1 MTSEV
6 TRGSS
11 ECVRTLASPM
21 ARRLTIAVLV
31 LAVVACTSIGPGT
44 MSRDRIDYATS
55 IGNSWKEQT
64 LLNIV
69 KLRYGDMPI
78 FLEVAQVIAGYQLQG
93 TLGTSF
99 TAGNFNAAVI
109 GPFTATGNATAAG
122 TYTDRPTVIYQPL
135 TGVDFLKRLMTPIPP
150 TSVLFAL
157 QAGYS
162 AERVMPITL
171 DSINGINSASNRL
184 SRPAD
189 PKFTRIVDLMREGQ
203 LAGAIQIRIERP
215 KDGSES
221 SVQIFGPSRDPELA
235 AKGREIKSILGIKPD
250 LRELKVNYGGYSGR
264 DDEIDMKTR
273 SMLEIMLEF
282 AAVVQ
287 VPEADVVQGKAT
299 PGVVDTPSARTLS
312 GSPLRV
318 LVADTQP
325 RDAFVAAQYDGRW
338 FWIAD
343 TDIQSKYT
351 FGVIMLLFSIA
362 DTGVRGSA
370 PVVTIPANQ

>member
-1 MTSEV
+1 M
-6 TRGSS
+6 RG
-11 ECVRTLASPM
+11 R
-21 ARRLTIAVLV
+21 IAVALLSLSV
-31 LAVVACTSIGPGT
+31 TTCASIGPGT
-44 MSRDRIDYATS
+44 VPHDRIDYGSS

-69 KLRYGDMPI
+69 KLRYADMPI

-150 TSVLFAL
+150 SSVLFML
-157 QAGYS
+157 QSGY
-162 AERVMPITL
+162 AADRIMPIML
-171 DSINGINSASNRL
+171 DSINGLNNESNRL
-184 SRPAD
+184 RRPAD
-189 PKFTRIVDLMREGQ
+189 PKFTRLVELIREGQ

-215 KDGSES
+215 KDGAES
-221 SVQIFGPSRDPELA
+221 SVLIFGPSKDPELA
-235 AKGREIKSILGIKPD
+235 NKGREIKSILGIKPD
-250 LRELKVNYGGYSGR
+250 LRELKVNYGGYSGK
-264 DDEIDMKTR
+264 DDEIDMMTR
-273 SMLEIMLEF
+273 SMLQIMLEF
-282 AAVVQ
+282 AFTVQ
-287 VPEADVVQGKAT
+287 VPESDVVQGKAT
-299 PGVVDTPSARTLS
+299 PGLVDTPGAGALN
-312 GSPLRV
+312 GPPLRV
-318 LVADTQP
+318 LVSDTQP
-325 RDAFVAAQYDGRW
+325 QDAHVAVQYDGRW

-351 FGVIMLLFSIA
+351 FGIIMLLFSIA
-362 DTGVRGSA
+362 DTGVKGSS